1 MRLQQYFHLLCG
13 LLLPSLTGL
22 SILSASPVDTNPEK
36 KTRTNT
42 VRETQAGTARE
53 THTGAASK
61 TYTNTSREI
70 HTSSPRETHTGTAN
84 KTYTNPP
91 GEIHTS
97 SRTNT
102 DPSANIRLEQ
112 LTTYDGLSQNTVRCL
127 LQDKKGF
134 IWVGTLNGLNRYD
147 GRKFTVY
154 RTNTGITQPI
164 SDNRIRSLYE
174 DKKGIIWVKTA
185 EGHYHCFDPG
195 KETFINII
203 PDSADLTYD
212 HLFETTKGVW
222 LYSKTNGCL
231 HNGRHYNLGSV
242 HFIFED
248 SRHTEWIGT
257 DKNLYQLDKQGN
269 AIPLYEGNFIK
280 AITKAEQLYF
290 IKKQGILIHD
300 LHTNK
305 CTFNDPLPGTILT
318 DAAILP
324 NNRILLGT
332 QQDGLKIADLQ
343 NNRLIPTTRLF
354 GEDIPGHIDIE
365 TDQDA
370 GIWVNNHTGNVWYLD
385 PAQAFSQRI
394 TLIPASVMK
403 VIDDCRFAFAADHKG
418 KVWITTYGGGLYCF
432 DKTNRQ
438 LQRFV
443 YDPDNPN
450 GLSTNYLLSVIADR
464 AGLIWVGAEHTGLQ
478 KLTPQSLH
486 VTHIFPEAQTPER
499 YAANGVKT
507 IFEDSYKR
515 IWVSTRNG
523 ALYLYNDHLEKN
535 RSLDHLLPGQCANIY
550 CMTEDAR
557 GYLWIGTKGDG
568 VYIVHRDSLQQK
580 ARHFLL
586 PSRDNRLV
594 YTIMQDRQQRM
605 WVGTFGSGLYLATY
619 KGGNQLEWQ
628 NFFHDGVNPVYIR
641 CLLQDQHNQL
651 WAGTNNG
658 LLVFNPEHLL
668 AGNNDITTYQAG
680 LGSNEIKS
688 LCEDHK
694 GRIWI
699 GTTGGG
705 FSRFVPQKKTFI
717 NYTTEQGLSHDVV
730 NSMLEDA
737 QGNLWVST
745 ENGLTRFNPE
755 KSTFEVFY
763 FANNPL
769 GNLFSEGACF
779 RRENGQLLW
788 GSLNGFYSFFP
799 GQLKNGNA
807 DAPVLLTGLSVA
819 GNPVV
824 LEESISTARSI
835 TLEPGQKVFSISFAS
850 LALRNPQQNKYTYIL
865 ENYEDEW
872 NAPSSYNVATYRNLP
887 PGKYTFKVRGTN
899 DDGSWSKHEARIQ
912 ITVLPPFWRSNV
924 AIMLSLALII
934 GMVMCVIVINRRIH
948 RLQHAVTLEKELTE
962 YKLNFFT
969 DISHEFRTPL
979 SLIVSAMEQLI
990 PGKQSGNKH
999 LHIMQRQV
1007 AHLMRLADQLL
1018 DFRKIQHKKLQLQVQ
1033 ETEMI
1038 QFIQDICNGF
1048 TDLAAQKQIT
1058 LSFRANV
1065 DACMA
1070 WVDQGKL
1077 DKILYNLLSNAHKF
1091 TPAGGKIDLLVHIDH
1106 QLTIK
1111 VVDNGIAISAEKQHM
1126 VFQRFT
1132 QLNFS
1137 PTGTGLGLSL
1147 TKELVTLH
1155 KGTISFENNADAGVT
1170 FTVNLPVHKL
1180 AYVADEI
1187 VEQTI
1192 CKAPVLP
1199 FIDDTDTAAIV
1210 APSSRYS
1217 VLIIEDNP
1225 DISAYLA
1232 TTLSRYFHIYTA
1244 ANGREGLEQAIAQ
1257 SPDLIVCDVMLPE
1270 MNGLEITHKIRS
1282 EFQTCHIPVILLTAL
1297 SSGEHQLQGIDAGA
1311 DAYITKPFS
1320 TRFLLTSII
1329 RIIEQRE
1336 KIRKRF
1342 ANDPGFFAV
1351 HISENEADQQ
1361 FLEKINMI
1369 IEKNLDNA
1377 QFSVDDFALAMKM
1390 GRTLFYKKVKGLTGY
1405 SPNEYI
1411 RLVRVKKA
1419 AELLNTGEYTVA
1431 EVAYKVGMNDPFYFS
1446 KCFKTQF
1453 GVPPSVH
1460 LKKVKAAG

>member
-1 MRLQQYFHLLCG
+1 MSRGYFFILLIRSDFTGFINSIRLFPPMPAKKNVMRLQLYFLLLGG
-13 LLLPSLTGL
+13 LLLPPITGL
-22 SILSASPVDTNPEK
+22 SFPSAKEGNDHLFTGTNLPDLSPGKEAFTTKSV
-36 KTRTNT
+36 
-42 VRETQAGTARE
+42 TARP
-53 THTGAASK
+53 A
-61 TYTNTSREI
+61 
-70 HTSSPRETHTGTAN
+70 
-84 KTYTNPP
+84 
-91 GEIHTS
+91 
-97 SRTNT
+97 T
-102 DPSANIRLEQ
+102 DPSGNIRLEQ
-112 LTTYDGLSQNTVRCL
+112 LTTHDGLSQNTVRCL

-154 RTNTGITQPI
+154 RTNMGLPQPI
-164 SDNRIRSLYE
+164 SDNRIRALYE
-174 DKKGIIWVKTA
+174 DRSGIIWVKTV
-185 EGHYHCFDPG
+185 EGHYHCFDPK
-195 KETFINII
+195 KEGFVNIL

-212 HLFETTKGVW
+212 HLFESTKGVW
-222 LYSKTNGCL
+222 LYSKSNGCV
-231 HNGRHYNLGSV
+231 HNGRRYALGAV

-248 SRHTEWIGT
+248 PLHGTWIGT
-257 DKNLYQLDKQGN
+257 DKHLYKLDSHN
-269 AIPLYEGNFIK
+269 NPVVAFEGNFIK
-280 AITKAEQLYF
+280 ALTKEQQLYF
-290 IKKQGILIHD
+290 IKKEGLVVYD
-300 LHTNK
+300 LKTQTSVSNNL
-305 CTFNDPLPGTILT
+305 TALPAGAILT
-318 DAAILP
+318 DGTLLA

-332 QQDGLKIADLQ
+332 QQHGLQVLDLNTNQ
-343 NNRLIPTTRLF
+343 LIPCSKLF
-354 GEDIPGHIDIE
+354 NEEIPGHIDIE
-365 TDQDA
+365 TDQDH
-370 GIWVNNHTGNVWYLD
+370 GIWINNHTGNVWYFD
-385 PAQAFSQRI
+385 PVQEFSQRI
-394 TLIPASVMK
+394 SLIPANVMK
-403 VIDDCRFAFAADHKG
+403 VIDDCRFCFAADHKG
-418 KVWITTYGGGLYCF
+418 KVWITTYGGGLFCF
-432 DKTNRQ
+432 DKLNRQ
-438 LQRFV
+438 VQRFV

-450 GLSTNYLLSVIADR
+450 GLSSNYLLSVIADR
-464 AGLIWVGAEHTGLQ
+464 SGLIWVGAEHTGLQ

-486 VTHIFPEAQTPER
+486 VTHIFPETQTPER

-523 ALYLYNDHLEKN
+523 ALYLYNDHLEKT
-535 RSLDHLLPGQCANIY
+535 RSLEHLLPGQCANIY
-550 CMTEDAR
+550 CITEDDK

-586 PSRDNRLV
+586 PTGDNRLV
-594 YTIMQDRQQRM
+594 YTIMEDRQQRM
-605 WVGTFGSGLYLATY
+605 WVGTFGSGLFLATY
-619 KGGNQLEWQ
+619 KGGNQLEWK

-641 CLLQDQHNQL
+641 CLMQDRQNQL

-658 LLVFNPEHLL
+658 LLVFNPDQLL
-668 AGNNDITTYQAG
+668 AGKGNVTTYHAG

-705 FSRFVPQKKTFI
+705 FSRYLPQKKTFV

-763 FANNPL
+763 FANNAL
-769 GNLFSEGACF
+769 GNLFSEGACL

-799 GQLKNGNA
+799 EQLKNGNG

-819 GNPVV
+819 GNPVP

-850 LALRNPQQNKYTYIL
+850 LAFRNPQQNKYTYIL

-899 DDGSWSKHEARIQ
+899 DDGTWSKQEARIQ
-912 ITVLPPFWRSNV
+912 LTVLPPFWRSNV
-924 AIMLSLALII
+924 AIILSLGLII
-934 GMVMCVIVINRRIH
+934 AMVMSVIIINRRIH
-948 RLQHAVTLEKELTE
+948 RLQHAVALEKELTE

-979 SLIVSAMEQLI
+979 SLIVSAMEQLL
-990 PGKQSGNKH
+990 PGKQGGKH
-999 LHIMQRQV
+999 LQIMQRQV

-1033 ETEMI
+1033 ETEVI

-1048 TDLAAQKQIT
+1048 SDLAAQKQIT
-1058 LSFRANV
+1058 LSFQSNV
-1065 DACMA
+1065 DAYMA
-1070 WVDQGKL
+1070 WVDPGKL
-1077 DKILYNLLSNAHKF
+1077 DKMLYNLLSNAHKF
-1091 TPAGGKIDLLVHIDH
+1091 TPAGGRIDLIVQADHI
-1106 QLTIK
+1106 LSIK
-1111 VVDNGIAISAEKQHM
+1111 VMDNGIAISEEKQHM
-1126 VFQRFT
+1126 IFQRFT

-1137 PTGTGLGLSL
+1137 PTGTGIGLSL

-1155 KGTISFENNADAGVT
+1155 KGEISFENNADAGVT
-1170 FTVNLPVHKL
+1170 FKINIPVHKQ
-1180 AYVADEI
+1180 AYLADEI
-1187 VEQTI
+1187 AAHTV
-1192 CKAPVLP
+1192 CKAPELP
-1199 FIDDTDTAAIV
+1199 FFDDTDTTEIV
-1210 APSSRYS
+1210 VPSSRYS

-1257 SPDLIVCDVMLPE
+1257 SPDLIVCDVMLPG
-1270 MNGLEITHKIRS
+1270 MSGLDITHRIRG
-1282 EFQTCHIPVILLTAL
+1282 EFQTCHIPVVLLTAL

-1320 TRFLLTSII
+1320 TRFLLTTII

-1377 QFSVDDFALAMKM
+1377 QFSVDDFALSMKM

>member
-1 MRLQQYFHLLCG
+1 MRLQQYFLLLCG

-22 SILSASPVDTNPEK
+22 SFLSA
-36 KTRTNT
+36 
-42 VRETQAGTARE
+42 
-53 THTGAASK
+53 
-61 TYTNTSREI
+61 REI
-70 HTSSPRETHTGTAN
+70 H
-84 KTYTNPP
+84 
-91 GEIHTS
+91 
-97 SRTNT
+97 TNT
-102 DPSANIRLEQ
+102 DPSGNIRLEQ
-112 LTTYDGLSQNTVRCL
+112 LTTHDGLSQNTVRCL

-154 RTNTGITQPI
+154 RTNMGVSQPI
-164 SDNRIRSLYE
+164 RDNRIRSLYE
-174 DKKGIIWVKTA
+174 DKTGIIWVKTT
-185 EGHYHCFDPG
+185 EGHYHCFDPR
-195 KETFINII
+195 KESFINII
-203 PDSADLTYD
+203 PDSANLTYD
-212 HLFETTKGVW
+212 HLYEGSNGVW
-222 LYSKTNGCL
+222 LYSKNNGCL
-231 HNGRHYNLGSV
+231 HNGRRYALGSV
-242 HFIFED
+242 HFVFED
-248 SRHTEWIGT
+248 PQHQVWIGT
-257 DKNLYQLDKQGN
+257 DKNLFKVDARGD
-269 AIPLYEGNFIK
+269 AIKTYEGDFIK
-280 AITKAEQLYF
+280 AIAKEQQLYF
-290 IKKQGILIHD
+290 IKRQGLIVYD
-300 LHTNK
+300 LSTK
-305 CTFNDPLPGTILT
+305 KSLANDITPLPAGATLT
-318 DAAILP
+318 DAAILA
-324 NNRILLGT
+324 NDRILLGT
-332 QQDGLKIADLQ
+332 QQHGLQIVNLKSNQ
-343 NNRLIPTTRLF
+343 LIPVARLF
-354 GEDIPGHIDIE
+354 GEEIPGHIDIE
-365 TDQDA
+365 TDQDH
-370 GIWVNNHTGNVWYLD
+370 GIWVNNHSGNVWYFD
-385 PAQAFSQRI
+385 PVQEFSQRI
-394 TLIPASVMK
+394 SLIPANVMK

-432 DKTNRQ
+432 DKLNRQ
-438 LQRFV
+438 VQRFV
-443 YDPDNPN
+443 YDTDNPN

-464 AGLIWVGAEHTGLQ
+464 SGLIWVGAEHTGLQ

-486 VTHIFPEAQTPER
+486 VTHIFPEAQTPEK
-499 YAANGVKT
+499 YTSNGVKT
-507 IFEDSYKR
+507 IFEDSYNR

-523 ALYLYNDHLEKN
+523 ALYLYNDHLEKT
-535 RSLDHLLPGQCANIY
+535 RSLEHLLPGQCANIY
-550 CMTEDAR
+550 CMTEDAG

-586 PSRDNRLV
+586 PTGDNRLV

-619 KGGNQLEWQ
+619 NGGSSLEWKS
-628 NFFHDGVNPVYIR
+628 FFHDGVNPVYIR
-641 CLLQDQHNQL
+641 CLMQDKQNQL

-658 LLVFNPEHLL
+658 LLVFNPDNLL
-668 AGNNDITTYQAG
+668 AGKNKVTTYQAG

-705 FSRFVPQKKTFI
+705 FSQFVRKKRKFI

-763 FANNPL
+763 FANNAL

-779 RRENGQLLW
+779 KRENGQLLW
-788 GSLNGFYSFFP
+788 GSMNGFYSFFP
-799 GQLKNGNA
+799 EQLKNGNG

-819 GNPVV
+819 GNPVT
-824 LEESISTARSI
+824 LEESISTAKSI

-850 LALRNPQQNKYTYIL
+850 LAFRNPQQNKYTYIL

-899 DDGSWSKHEARIQ
+899 DDGTWSKQVAHIQ
-912 ITVLPPFWRSNV
+912 LIVLPPFWRSNI
-924 AIMLSLALII
+924 AIILYLGLII
-934 GMVMCVIVINRRIH
+934 CLIMGVRTVNKRIH

-990 PGKQSGNKH
+990 PGKQSGKH

-1018 DFRKIQHKKLQLQVQ
+1018 DFRKIQHNKLQLQVQ
-1033 ETEMI
+1033 ETEII

-1058 LSFRANV
+1058 LHFQSNV

-1077 DKILYNLLSNAHKF
+1077 DKMLYNLLSNAHKF
-1091 TPAGGKIDLLVHIDH
+1091 TPTGGKIDLIVTVNNDLS
-1106 QLTIK
+1106 IK
-1111 VVDNGIAISAEKQHM
+1111 VIDNGIAISEEKQHL

-1132 QLNFS
+1132 QLTFS

-1155 KGTISFENNADAGVT
+1155 KGEISFENNADAGVT
-1170 FTVNLPVHKL
+1170 FKINLPIHKQ
-1180 AYVADEI
+1180 AYQADEI
-1187 VEQTI
+1187 ALQVVPKE
-1192 CKAPVLP
+1192 PVIP
-1199 FIDDTDTAAIV
+1199 FIDDTDTAAV
-1210 APSSRYS
+1210 PQPSSRYN
-1217 VLIIEDNP
+1217 VLIIEDNA
-1225 DISAYLA
+1225 DIAAYLA
-1232 TTLSRYFHIYTA
+1232 TTLGRYFHVDTA

-1270 MNGLEITHKIRS
+1270 MSGLDITHKIRS
-1282 EFQTCHIPVILLTAL
+1282 EFQTCHIPVVLLTAL
-1297 SSGEHQLQGIDAGA
+1297 SSGEHQLQGINAGA

-1320 TRFLLTSII
+1320 TRFLLTTII

-1377 QFSVDDFALAMKM
+1377 QFSVDDFALSMKM

>member
-1 MRLQQYFHLLCG
+1 MRLQQLFLLFGG
-13 LLLPSLTGL
+13 LVLPSLTGQ
-22 SILSASPVDTNPEK
+22 SALSAHAKDKFSFLSAPENNLHESATPARKVNPD
-36 KTRTNT
+36 
-42 VRETQAGTARE
+42 
-53 THTGAASK
+53 
-61 TYTNTSREI
+61 
-70 HTSSPRETHTGTAN
+70 
-84 KTYTNPP
+84 
-91 GEIHTS
+91 
-97 SRTNT
+97 T

-112 LTTYDGLSQNTVRCL
+112 LTTHDGLSQNTVRCL
-127 LQDKKGF
+127 LQDRKGF
-134 IWVGTLNGLNRYD
+134 IWAGTLNGLNRYD

-154 RTNTGITQPI
+154 RTDIGTPQPI

-174 DKKGIIWVKTA
+174 DKKGMIWVKTA
-185 EGHYHCFDPG
+185 EGHFHCFDPG
-195 KETFINII
+195 KEAFVNII
-203 PDSADLTYD
+203 PDSADLAYD
-212 HLFETTKGVW
+212 YLYEGTKGVW
-222 LYSKTNGCL
+222 LYSKSNGCL
-231 HNGRHYNLGSV
+231 HNGRHYALGTV

-248 SRHTEWIGT
+248 PEHTTWIGS
-257 DKNLYQLDKQGN
+257 DRNLFKLDGRGN
-269 AIPLYEGNFIK
+269 AIPVFKGNFIK
-280 AITKAEQLYF
+280 AISKDQQLYF
-290 IKKQGILIHD
+290 LKKQGLLIYN
-300 LHTNK
+300 LSTHTSS
-305 CTFNDPLPGTILT
+305 FNELSPLPQGTILT
-318 DAAILP
+318 DAAILTKD
-324 NNRILLGT
+324 RILLGT
-332 QQDGLKIADLQ
+332 HQNGLQIMDLQ
-343 NNRLIPTTRLF
+343 NNVLIPGTRLF
-354 GEDIPGHIDIE
+354 GEVIPGHIDIE
-365 TDQDA
+365 TDQDH
-370 GIWVNNHTGNVWYLD
+370 GIWINNHSGNVWYFD
-385 PAQAFSQRI
+385 PLQEFSQRI

-432 DKTNRQ
+432 DKSARQ
-438 LQRFV
+438 AQHFV
-443 YDPDNPN
+443 YAPDNPN

-464 AGLIWVGAEHTGLQ
+464 SGLIWVGAEHTGLQ

-486 VTHIFPEAQTPER
+486 VTHILPEAQTPEK
-499 YAANGVKT
+499 YASNGVKT

-523 ALYLYNDHLEKN
+523 TLYLYNDQLEKT
-535 RSLDHLLPGQCANIY
+535 RSLEHLLPGQCSNIY

-568 VYIVHRDSLQQK
+568 VYIVHRDSLQQR

-586 PSRDNRLV
+586 PSGDNRLV

-605 WVGTFGSGLYLATY
+605 WVGTFGSGLYLAAY
-619 KGGNQLEWQ
+619 NGGNQLEWK
-628 NFFHDGVNPVYIR
+628 NFLHDGVTPVYIR
-641 CLLQDQHNQL
+641 CLMQDRHNQL

-658 LLVFNPEHLL
+658 LLVFNPDHLL
-668 AGNNDITTYQAG
+668 AGKSNITTYQAG

-763 FANNPL
+763 FANNAL

-779 RRENGQLLW
+779 RRDNGQLLW

-799 GQLKNGNA
+799 EQFKTGNG
-807 DAPVLLTGLSVA
+807 DAPVLLTGLSIA
-819 GNPVV
+819 GNAVP
-824 LEESISTARSI
+824 LEESISTAKSI
-835 TLEPGQKVFSISFAS
+835 TLEPGQKVFSLSFAS

-899 DDGSWSKHEARIQ
+899 DDGTWSKQEARIE
-912 ITVLPPFWRSNV
+912 ITVLPPFWRSNF
-924 AIMLSLALII
+924 AIILSLGLII
-934 GMVMCVIVINRRIH
+934 GMVMCVIVVNRRIH

-990 PGKQSGNKH
+990 PGKQSGRH

-1033 ETEMI
+1033 ETEII

-1048 TDLAAQKQIT
+1048 SDLAAQKQIT
-1058 LSFRANV
+1058 LSFQANV
-1065 DACMA
+1065 DAYMA

-1077 DKILYNLLSNAHKF
+1077 DKMLYNLLSNAHKF
-1091 TPAGGKIDLLVHIDH
+1091 TPAGGKITLLVHIAD
-1106 QLTIK
+1106 QLCIK
-1111 VVDNGIAISAEKQHM
+1111 VIDSGIAIPAEKQHM

-1137 PTGTGLGLSL
+1137 PTGTGIGLSL

-1155 KGTISFENNADAGVT
+1155 KGEISFENNADSGVT
-1170 FTVNLPVHKL
+1170 FTIHLPIHKQ

-1187 VEQTI
+1187 AAQTV
-1192 CKAPVLP
+1192 CKAPVMP
-1199 FIDDTDTAAIV
+1199 FIDDTDTVEIG

-1232 TTLSRYFHIYTA
+1232 TTLGRYFQIHIA
-1244 ANGREGLEQAIAQ
+1244 ANGREGLELAIAQ
-1257 SPDLIVCDVMLPE
+1257 SPDLIVCDIMLPE
-1270 MNGLEITHKIRS
+1270 MSGLDITHKIRS
-1282 EFQTCHIPVILLTAL
+1282 EFQTCHIPVVLLTAL

-1320 TRFLLTSII
+1320 TRFLLTTII

-1390 GRTLFYKKVKGLTGY
+1390 GRTLFYKKVKGLSGY

>member
-1 MRLQQYFHLLCG
+1 MPAKKNVMRLQQLFLLLGG
-13 LLLPSLTGL
+13 LILPSLTGQ
-22 SILSASPVDTNPEK
+22 SVLSALAKE
-36 KTRTNT
+36 
-42 VRETQAGTARE
+42 
-53 THTGAASK
+53 
-61 TYTNTSREI
+61 
-70 HTSSPRETHTGTAN
+70 TSSFLSVPENHLHPSPTPVRNAN
-84 KTYTNPP
+84 AD
-91 GEIHTS
+91 
-97 SRTNT
+97 T

-112 LTTYDGLSQNTVRCL
+112 LTTHDGLSQNTVRCL
-127 LQDKKGF
+127 LQDRKGF

-147 GRKFTVY
+147 GRKFSVY
-154 RTNTGITQPI
+154 RTNNGTPQSI

-174 DKKGIIWVKTA
+174 DKKGMIWVKTV
-185 EGHYHCFDPG
+185 EGHFHCFDPG
-195 KETFINII
+195 KEAFVNIVA
-203 PDSADLTYD
+203 DSADLTYD
-212 HLFETTKGVW
+212 HLYEGTKGVW
-222 LYSKTNGCL
+222 LYSKSNGCL
-231 HNGRHYNLGSV
+231 HNNRHYALGTV

-248 SRHTEWIGT
+248 PQQTTWIGT
-257 DKNLYQLDKQGN
+257 DRNLYKLDGRGN
-269 AIPLYEGNFIK
+269 AIPVFEGNFIK
-280 AITKAEQLYF
+280 AITKDQQLYF
-290 IKKQGILIHD
+290 LKKQGLLIYN
-300 LHTNK
+300 LSTHTSA
-305 CTFNDPLPGTILT
+305 FNELSPLPQGTILT
-318 DAAILP
+318 DAAILA
-324 NNRILLGT
+324 NNSILLGT
-332 QQDGLKIADLQ
+332 QQNGLQVIDLQ
-343 NNRLIPTTRLF
+343 NNVLIPVSRLF
-354 GEDIPGHIDIE
+354 GEEIPGHIDIE
-365 TDQDA
+365 TDQDQ
-370 GIWVNNHTGNVWYLD
+370 GIWINNHSGNAWYFD
-385 PAQAFSQRI
+385 PLQEFSQRI
-394 TLIPASVMK
+394 TLIPANVMK

-418 KVWITTYGGGLYCF
+418 KVWITTYGGGLCCF
-432 DKTNRQ
+432 DKSTRQ
-438 LQRFV
+438 AQRFV
-443 YDPDNPN
+443 YAPDNPN

-464 AGLIWVGAEHTGLQ
+464 SGLIWVGAEHTGLQ

-486 VTHIFPEAQTPER
+486 VTHIFPEAQTPEK
-499 YAANGVKT
+499 YASNGVKT

-523 ALYLYNDHLEKN
+523 ALYLYNDHLEKT
-535 RSLDHLLPGQCANIY
+535 RSLAHLLPGQCANIY

-586 PSRDNRLV
+586 PSGDNRLV
-594 YTIMQDRQQRM
+594 YTIMQDHQQRM

-619 KGGNQLEWQ
+619 IGGNQLEWK
-628 NFFHDGVNPVYIR
+628 NFLHDGINPVYIR
-641 CLLQDQHNQL
+641 CLIQDRHNQL

-658 LLVFNPEHLL
+658 VLVFNPDHLL
-668 AGNNDITTYQAG
+668 AGKRNITTYQAG

-730 NSMLEDA
+730 NSILEDA

-763 FANNPL
+763 FANNAL

-779 RRENGQLLW
+779 RRDNGQLLW

-799 GQLKNGNA
+799 EQLKTGNG
-807 DAPVLLTGLSVA
+807 DAPVLLTGLSIA
-819 GNPVV
+819 GNAVP
-824 LEESISTARSI
+824 LEESISTAKSI

-887 PGKYTFKVRGTN
+887 PGKYIFKVRGTN
-899 DDGSWSKHEARIQ
+899 DDGTWSKQEARIA
-912 ITVLPPFWRSNV
+912 ITVLPPFWRSKV
-924 AIMLSLALII
+924 AIILSLGLII

-979 SLIVSAMEQLI
+979 SLIVSAMEQLV
-990 PGKQSGNKH
+990 PGKQSGRH

-1018 DFRKIQHKKLQLQVQ
+1018 DFRKIQHRKLQLQVQ
-1033 ETEMI
+1033 ETEII
-1038 QFIQDICNGF
+1038 QFIREICNGF
-1048 TDLAAQKQIT
+1048 SDLAAQKQIT
-1058 LSFRANV
+1058 LSFQANV
-1065 DACMA
+1065 ATYMA
-1070 WVDQGKL
+1070 WVDPGKL
-1077 DKILYNLLSNAHKF
+1077 EKMLYNLLSNAHKF
-1091 TPAGGKIDLLVHIDH
+1091 TPAGGKIDLVVNIDD
-1106 QLTIK
+1106 LLCIR
-1111 VVDNGIAISAEKQHM
+1111 VIDNGIAISEEKKHM

-1137 PTGTGLGLSL
+1137 PTGTGIGLSL
-1147 TKELVTLH
+1147 TRELVTLH
-1155 KGTISFENNADAGVT
+1155 RGDISFENNADCGVT
-1170 FTVNLPVHKL
+1170 FTIQLPVHKQ
-1180 AYVADEI
+1180 AYAADEI
-1187 VEQTI
+1187 AEQAIYKT
-1192 CKAPVLP
+1192 PVMP
-1199 FIDDTDTAAIV
+1199 FIDDTDTAEIV
-1210 APSSRYS
+1210 APSSRYQ

-1232 TTLSRYFHIYTA
+1232 TTLSRYFQIHTA

-1270 MNGLEITHKIRS
+1270 MSGLDITHKIRS
-1282 EFQTCHIPVILLTAL
+1282 EFQTCHIPVVLLTAL

-1320 TRFLLTSII
+1320 TRFLLTTII

-1390 GRTLFYKKVKGLTGY
+1390 GRTLFYKKVKGLSGY

-1446 KCFKTQF
+1446 KCFKAQF